1 MAEHPF
7 VVAMHEGD
15 LEAATEAI
23 GRETPLHV
31 LMGLRIAAHDVGHTV
46 ITMELNEAVRG
57 SNEQP
62 LHGGMLATLSDVA
75 SAWALLGTYRS
86 SDGRPVTTD
95 LHIRYSGSPAP
106 ARSPPLRPS
115 STTEG
120 GCSASS
126 AP

>member
-1 MAEHPF
+1 
-7 VVAMHEGD
+7 MHEGD